1 MGAVIAVT
9 MGDPA
14 GIGPEIIIKA
24 LRTLRPPQT
33 AIYKVFGVR
42 QIFERMARR
51 LGCPLPERG
60 VEWVEV
66 GGIGTGDLRYGRSNE
81 VTGQLQV
88 SSLHAAMDAVLAGQ
102 AHALCTAPITKAS
115 AMSAGFAFPGHT
127 EYLAART
134 QTEEVVMMLA
144 GPSLRVV
151 PVTGHLPLR
160 EVPGRITRQRVVSC
174 LVITARALWQ
184 DFGVTRPRV
193 ALAGLNPHAG
203 EQGMLGH
210 EEAEI
215 LSPALEEA
223 AAKLRDRGV
232 LAELQGPLPADAL
245 FVPPMEHDA
254 VVCCYHDQALVPL
267 KMLHRDEGVNI
278 TLGLPIVRT
287 SPAHGSALDIAG
299 QGVARPDSMVAALS
313 MARELLKNR

>member
-1 MGAVIAVT
+1 MSAVIAVT

-24 LRTLRPPQT
+24 LQAPQSS
-33 AIYKVFGVR
+33 IFKVFGVR
-42 QIFERMARR
+42 RIFERMARQ
-51 LGCPLPERG
+51 LECPLPERG
-60 VEWVEV
+60 VEWVDV
-66 GGIGTGDLRYGRSNE
+66 GGIDTEDFSFGRSD
-81 VTGQLQV
+81 VMAGKLQV
-88 SSLHAAMDAVLAGQ
+88 SSLQAALDAVMAGQ

-115 AMSAGFAFPGHT
+115 ARAAGFAFPGHT
-127 EYLAART
+127 EYLASRT
-134 QTEEVVMMLA
+134 RTNEVVMMLA

-151 PVTGHLPLR
+151 PVTGHLPLK
-160 EVPGRITRQRVVSC
+160 EVPERITRQRVVSC
-174 LVITARALWQ
+174 LVITTRALQQ
-184 DFGVTRPRV
+184 DFGVARPRV

-210 EEAEI
+210 EEHEI
-215 LSPALEEA
+215 LGPAVEEA
-223 AAKLRDRGV
+223 ATQLSDRGV
-232 LAELQGPLPADAL
+232 QAELQGPFPADAL
-245 FVPPMEHDA
+245 FVPPIEFDA

-299 QGVARPDSMVAALS
+299 QGVARPDSMIAALR
-313 MARELLKNR
+313 MARQLVENR